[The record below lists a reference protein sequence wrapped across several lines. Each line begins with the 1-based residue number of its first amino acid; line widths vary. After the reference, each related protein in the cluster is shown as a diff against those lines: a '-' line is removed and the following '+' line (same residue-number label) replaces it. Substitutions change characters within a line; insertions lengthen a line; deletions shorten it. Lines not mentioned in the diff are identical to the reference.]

1 MLQNERHKAFCRYY
15 VESDNK
21 RDSYCRAY
29 PNCSPESATVLANNL
44 LNKPEIQAYINK
56 LRLKAERQAVL
67 SVLERQAIL
76 ANIALSDD
84 TRNADKIKAIDL
96 INKMTAL
103 YTAKNLEAVEEAQA
117 KQREANPLQ
126 DLNPAAL
133 VKLLNE
139 L

>member
-1 MLQNERHKAFCRYY
+1 MLNEKQKAFCRYY
-15 VESDNK
+15 VESDNA
-21 RDSYCRAY
+21 RDAYSRAY
-29 PNCSPESATVLANNL
+29 PDCSLASATPLANNL
-44 LNKPEIQAYINK
+44 LNNPEVMTYINK